1 MKAAFALLVDHEVH
15 NVARKLALE
24 VHRNYGIGLAAS
36 QLPPHVS
43 LKQPF
48 SIPDLHAIEVY
59 FDRLAASIEPVA
71 LIFPRIGGP
80 ADGPFPVLWLEV
92 EESATLRELHS
103 RINRELAE
111 QFANTQAPFDGPTYH
126 FHLTIALG
134 RDPDPVYQSIIAELA
149 RREIALRTIARRLV
163 MFYYDEEPISPG
175 SFLTYKILPLGKTN
189 PRLYKAMEED

>member
-1 MKAAFALLVDHEVH
+1 MKAAFALLVDHEMH
-15 NVARKLALE
+15 NIVRKLALE
-24 VHRNYGIGLAAS
+24 VHRDYGIGLAGS

-48 SIPDLHAIEVY
+48 FIADLHAIEAY
-59 FDRLAASIEPVA
+59 FDQLAASIEPVA
-71 LIFPRIGGP
+71 LSLPRIGGP

-92 EESATLRELHS
+92 EESASLRALHN

-134 RDPDPVYQSIIAELA
+134 RDPDPVYQSIITELA
-149 RREIALRTIARRLV
+149 HREIALHTIARHLV
-163 MFYYDEEPISPG
+163 LFYYDEDKISPG

-189 PRLYKAMEED
+189 ASP